1 MKTSQNRL
9 RVILFVLVGL
19 VIVII
24 LVIALSLG
32 KQPPASSL
40 PNTMMAQMTYEVVN
54 TFPHDPEAFTQG
66 LIYHNGYLYES
77 TGRYGASSLRQID
90 LETGEILRLVN
101 LSPEYFGEGLTI
113 WEETLL
119 QITWQEGTGFVY
131 DVEDFSLLGTFAYP
145 MEGWGLTHDGEQLI
159 LSDGTPT
166 IYFLNPDT
174 FQIMDS
180 IDVSDSGEPV
190 WQINELEYIRG
201 EIFAN
206 LWQTDEIIRINPD
219 TGEVTGRIDM
229 EGILPD
235 ADRTPTT
242 DVLNGIAYDP
252 EADRLFITGKRWPW
266 LYEVRLIPS
275 TDVP

>member
-180 IDVSDSGEPV
+180 
-190 WQINELEYIRG
+190 Q
-201 EIFAN
+201 
-206 LWQTDEIIRINPD
+206 
-219 TGEVTGRIDM
+219 
-229 EGILPD
+229 
-235 ADRTPTT
+235 
-242 DVLNGIAYDP
+242 
-252 EADRLFITGKRWPW
+252 
-266 LYEVRLIPS
+266 
-275 TDVP
+275 